1 MNLFSRRTFMLGT
14 AGTVTMMASGGAQA
28 CRISRADRENI
39 WVRAEGVPFP
49 VQEIYPAALDEAVY
63 LAGGFA
69 NFGDGLTISDKLHVW
84 SRSAPRDPDALPHP
98 FSCWGIWHELA
109 ALPEPRHHPNLVGHG
124 DALYA
129 FGGFRAGNGG
139 AWNMLANTTRYDPA
153 SDSWDERAPMPLPY
167 GETVAMS
174 LGDRIHIASG
184 RQPNGSAN
192 ANWNDHGDRGVHYV
206 YDPASD
212 RWDTGA
218 PNPNPRNSAA
228 GGVIDGR
235 FHIVGGRVVNDG
247 NRAHHEAY
255 DPAEDRWHELA
266 PLPQGQ
272 AGLCAAVLNGRLYAM
287 GGEYFANGGGIYPQ
301 CWIYDPA
308 ADSWD
313 AGPDMLTPRH
323 GLGAVTL
330 GNSIVTIGGATQAGG
345 NGTSDLVE
353 VLYLPI

>member
-1 MNLFSRRTFMLGT
+1 MMVFSRRTFMLGA
-14 AGTVTMMASGGAQA
+14 AGTVATMASGNAEANNARCVIGQQ
-28 CRISRADRENI
+28 RNRPHPQIWENHSQLSI
-39 WVRAEGVPFP
+39 AI
-49 VQEIYPAALDEAVY
+49 QEIYAAALDDNIY
-63 LAGGFA
+63 LAGGLYS
-69 NFGDGLTISDKLHVW
+69 GDEGLGVSDRVFKW
-84 SRSAPRDPDALPHP
+84 PDFDPLCD
-98 FSCWGIWHELA
+98 FEIWHELA

-174 LGDRIHIASG
+174 LGDHIHVATG
-184 RQPNGSAN
+184 RQPNASAN

-212 RWDTGA
+212 SWDTAA

-235 FHIVGGRVVNDG
+235 LHVVGGRMVNDG

-255 DPAEDRWHELA
+255 DPVEDRWHELA

-272 AGLCAAVLNGRLYAM
+272 AGLCAAVHGGKLYAM
-287 GGEYFANGGGIYPQ
+287 GGEYFANGGGVYPE
-301 CWIYDPA
+301 CWIYDPQT
-308 ADSWD
+308 DSWE
-313 AGPDMLTPRH
+313 AGPGMLTPRH
-323 GLGAVTL
+323 GLGAVTI
-330 GNSIVTIGGATQAGG
+330 GDGIVIIGGATQAGG

-353 VLYLPI
+353 VLYPERI

>member
-14 AGTVTMMASGGAQA
+14 AGTVATLASGAGHAWQAGAWA
-28 CRISRADRENI
+28 NWPSLPIVA
-39 WVRAEGVPFP
+39 
-49 VQEIYPAALDEAVY
+49 QEIYPTSLNGRIFV
-63 LAGGFA
+63 AGGFTRTA
-69 NFGDGLTISDKLHVW
+69 SGFAISRNGYVLGMPADNCSGVDTDTCSPTWQSL
-84 SRSAPRDPDALPHP
+84 SP
-98 FSCWGIWHELA
+98 
-109 ALPEPRHHPNLVGHG
+109 LPEPRHHPNLVGHG
-124 DALYA
+124 EFVYA
-129 FGGFRAGNGG
+129 FGGFRANVDG
-139 AWNMLANTTRYDPA
+139 AWNMIANTTRLSPETLGWTEM
-153 SDSWDERAPMPLPY
+153 STMPLPY

-174 LGDRIHIASG
+174 LGDRIHVATG

-212 RWDTGA
+212 RWDTAA

-235 FHIVGGRVVNDG
+235 LHVVGGRVVNDG

-255 DPAEDRWHELA
+255 DPVEDRWHELA

-272 AGLCAAVLNGRLYAM
+272 AGLCAAVHGGKLYAM
-287 GGEYFANGGGIYPQ
+287 GGEYFANGGGVYPQ

-308 ADSWD
+308 SDSWE
-313 AGPDMLTPRH
+313 AGPDMFTPRH
-323 GLGAVTL
+323 GLGAVTI
-330 GNSIVTIGGATQAGG
+330 GDGIVVIGGATQAGG

-353 VLYLPI
+353 VLYPERI

>member
-14 AGTVTMMASGGAQA
+14 AGTMAMMATPIVVAQSSNA
-28 CRISRADRENI
+28 WRRWPSLPIVA
-39 WVRAEGVPFP
+39 
-49 VQEIYPAALDEAVY
+49 QEIYPCALNGRAY
-63 LAGGFA
+63 LAGGFTLT
-69 NFGDGLTISDKLHVW
+69 DGSFAISNRLFTSNGSAW
-84 SRSAPRDPDALPHP
+84 S
-98 FSCWGIWHELA
+98 ELA

-153 SDSWDERAPMPLPY
+153 SDSWDEGAPMPLPY

-174 LGDRIHIASG
+174 VGDRIHIATG
-184 RQPNGSAN
+184 RQPNGSSN
-192 ANWNDHGDRGVHYV
+192 ANWNDHGDRGVNYV
-206 YDPASD
+206 YDPAADS
-212 RWDTGA
+212 WDTAA

-266 PLPQGQ
+266 PMPQGQ
-272 AGLCAAVLNGRLYAM
+272 AGLCAAVLEGKLYAM
-287 GGEYFANGGGIYPQ
+287 GGEYFANGGGVYPQ

-323 GLGAVTL
+323 GLGAVTI
-330 GNSIVTIGGATQAGG
+330 GDGIVVIGGATQAGG

-353 VLYLPI
+353 VLYPDRI